1 MPVEQELKTLILQK
15 YRSVRAFSEET
26 GIPYSTI
33 DSIFKRGIA
42 NSSVSNI
49 IKICRALGIDA
60 DSLGDGTVE
69 PRRKEITA
77 AAAHFNIDKLTPEGI
92 ERYMEFME
100 FLAQKYSKD

>member
-1 MPVEQELKTLILQK
+1 MPVEQDLKNLILQRYK
-15 YRSVRAFSEET
+15 SVRAFSEET

-60 DSLGDGTVE
+60 DSLGDGKVE
-69 PRRKEITA
+69 PRKKEIIA

-100 FLAQKYSKD
+100 FLAEKYSKE

>member
-1 MPVEQELKTLILQK
+1 MPVEQDLKNLILQRYK
-15 YRSVRAFSEET
+15 SVRAFSEQT

-60 DSLGDGTVE
+60 DSLGDGKIE
-69 PRRKEITA
+69 PRKKEMIG

-100 FLAQKYSKD
+100 FLAEKYSKE

>member
-1 MPVEQELKTLILQK
+1 MPVEQDLKNLILK
-15 YRSVRAFSEET
+15 KHRSIRHFSEET

-49 IKICRALGIDA
+49 IRICRALGIDA
-60 DSLGDGTVE
+60 DSLGDGIVE

-77 AAAHFNIDKLTPEGI
+77 AAAHFSIDKLTPEGI
-92 ERYMEFME
+92 DRYMEFME
-100 FLAQKYSKD
+100 FLADKYSRE